1 MKQRTIARE
10 ARLSGVGLHS
20 GETCTVQVRPG
31 AADSGMVFVRSD
43 LPGKPRLRAHPDLLC
58 QRQRRTAMALGEV
71 EIHTPEHFLAAAT
84 GLGID
89 NLVIELDNQ
98 ELPGMDGSARDF
110 VNTLREAGVV
120 EQDVDRRSYTVTEAI
135 GIESGDA
142 SIVALPYHA
151 GLRITY
157 TLDDH
162 GGVFT
167 GPMMVDLELT
177 EENFATAI
185 APARTFAMA
194 REVEMLR
201 AAGLGKGANYDNTCV
216 FDGPKPVQ
224 NALRFP
230 DEPARHKVLDLIG
243 DLTMATRRVNAHI
256 LAVRSGHRENMALVK
271 ELNRRIVA
279 AAKPALALDIQRI
292 LAVLP
297 HRYPLLLVDRI
308 LDFDPGRSITGIKNV
323 TINEPYFAG
332 HFPGNPVMPGVLQVE
347 AMAQTGAVLLLQS
360 EDNAGRVPLFMSMDR
375 VKFRRPIHPG
385 DQMLIEVEALRLRN
399 RMAACRG
406 RVLVKGQLCA
416 EAEIRSI
423 LVPRSEV

>member
-10 ARLSGVGLHS
+10 ARLTGVGLHS
-20 GETCTVQVRPG
+20 GETCTVQVKPG
-31 AADSGMVFVRSD
+31 VVDSGMVFVRSD
-43 LPGKPRLRAHPDLLC
+43 LPNRPRLRAHPDLLC

-89 NLVIELDNQ
+89 NLQIELDNQ

-110 VNTLREAGVV
+110 VAALREAGVV
-120 EQDVDRRSYTVTEAI
+120 DQDGERRSYTVTEAI

-142 SIVALPYHA
+142 SIVALPYHS

-177 EENFATAI
+177 EDNFATAI

-216 FDGPKPVQ
+216 FDGPHPVQ
-224 NALRFP
+224 NTLRFP

-243 DLTMATRRVNAHI
+243 DLTMATRRIHAHI

-271 ELNRRIVA
+271 ELNRRIVSA
-279 AAKPALALDIQRI
+279 TKPALALDIQRI

-323 TINEPYFAG
+323 TINEPYFSG

-360 EDNAGRVPLFMSMDR
+360 EDNAGRIPLFMSMDR

-385 DQMLIEVEALRLRN
+385 DQMVIEVEALRLRN

-416 EAEIRSI
+416 EAEIRSV
-423 LVPRSEV
+423 LVPRHEA